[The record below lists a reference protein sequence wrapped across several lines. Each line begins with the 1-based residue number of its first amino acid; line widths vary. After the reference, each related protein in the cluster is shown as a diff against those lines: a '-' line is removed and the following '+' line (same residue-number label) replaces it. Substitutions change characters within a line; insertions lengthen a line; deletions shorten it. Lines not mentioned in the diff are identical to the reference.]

1 MTKNNVDVE
10 PVAIVLAAGAATRFG
25 GGKQIAPVDGVPML
39 ARVCTAVGA
48 AWNGRR
54 IAVLGD
60 RADEVAEVVPLDW
73 EVVRCAEWERGP
85 GASLRAGLAAAPDA
99 QAALVVL
106 GDLPWLDPV
115 AVERVAA
122 AGRSGVAAARAT
134 DGGRPGHPVWIG
146 SALID
151 AARAAPDEGLRSLLA
166 AAPTEPVTCDGLG
179 VCDDVDR
186 TADLPH

>member
-1 MTKNNVDVE
+1 M
-10 PVAIVLAAGAATRFG
+10 AAASSILRTTGLDRGAARVVLLCGHGSHHVNNLHRAALDCGACG
-25 GGKQIAPVDGVPML
+25 GRSGAGN
-39 ARVCTAVGA
+39 ARA
-48 AWNGRR
+48 AAALLN
-54 IAVLGD
+54 D
-60 RADEVAEVVPLDW
+60 ADV
-73 EVVRCAEWERGP
+73 
-85 GASLRAGLAAAPDA
+85 RAGLAAAPDA